1 MSALAP
7 RNCEVTRTDNEVNL
21 AITAPL
27 RVLDSDLGTLDGL
40 LDVQTMKVNLARLGV
55 LKPVSTFPFTWP
67 DNRN

>member
-27 RVLDSDLGTLDGL
+27 RVLDRNLGTLDGL
-40 LDVQTMKVNLARLGV
+40 LDIQPMKVNLTGFGI
-55 LKPVSTFPFTWP
+55 LKSMLTHPST
-67 DNRN
+67 